1 MTGGDAYNFW
11 QKYRGG
17 TTSKIKRLFESILRC
32 YSYFKSFTELDFYAL
47 HPLDAN
53 CKDNSNDVVLTPK
66 IKHWKKQKLDLNLRY
81 DPAQNNVNWGRKWN
95 VDFNTGKTLL
105 VLFQYS
111 NICGYWY
118 EKGWIC
124 PWSEIT
130 FKMLRLTLSFKLY
143 CGSYIAYIAKT
154 TSRKIGALVHIFL
167 WIYHMALHTVAA

>member
-1 MTGGDAYNFW
+1 MYKFRYGSNLNHFIHYGKTCFNHYTAEVAGGDAYNFW
-11 QKYRGG
+11 QKHKGG
-17 TTSKIKRLFESILRC
+17 TTSKIKWLFESILRC

-81 DPAQNNVNWGRKWN
+81 DPAQNNANWGRKWN

-111 NICGYWY
+111 NICGVIDM
-118 EKGWIC
+118 KKDGSALDQKS
-124 PWSEIT
+124 P
-130 FKMLRLTLSFKLY
+130 LR
-143 CGSYIAYIAKT
+143 C
-154 TSRKIGALVHIFL
+154 
-167 WIYHMALHTVAA
+167 WD